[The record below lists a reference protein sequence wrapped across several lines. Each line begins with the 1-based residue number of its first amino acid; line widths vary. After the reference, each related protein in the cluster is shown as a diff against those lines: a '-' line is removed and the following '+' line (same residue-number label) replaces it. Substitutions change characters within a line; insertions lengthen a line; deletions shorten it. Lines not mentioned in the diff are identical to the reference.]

1 MKKIV
6 ILFIS
11 LIIITGCSKNI
22 NTPTSKVEEFLS
34 RYQNLDPTII
44 ENLKSSVDKEK
55 MSKKQKKNYE
65 SIMEHQYQNLSYK
78 INDEDIVDQTATVK
92 VEIEVLNY
100 SYSIMNSKKYYES
113 HKDEIENYND
123 YKLKQLEQVK
133 DKIKYDIT
141 FNLTQYDGVWE
152 LDEIDNYDLQKIHGL
167 Y

>member
-1 MKKIV
+1 
-6 ILFIS
+6 
-11 LIIITGCSKNI
+11 
-22 NTPTSKVEEFLS
+22 
-34 RYQNLDPTII
+34 
-44 ENLKSSVDKEK
+44 
-55 MSKKQKKNYE
+55 
-65 SIMEHQYQNLSYK
+65 
-78 INDEDIVDQTATVK
+78 
-92 VEIEVLNY
+92 
-100 SYSIMNSKKYYES
+100 MNSKKYYES

>member
-34 RYQNLDPTII
+34 R
-44 ENLKSSVDKEK
+44 
-55 MSKKQKKNYE
+55 
-65 SIMEHQYQNLSYK
+65 YQNLSYK

>member
-55 MSKKQKKNYE
+55 
-65 SIMEHQYQNLSYK
+65 
-78 INDEDIVDQTATVK
+78 
-92 VEIEVLNY
+92 
-100 SYSIMNSKKYYES
+100 
-113 HKDEIENYND
+113 
-123 YKLKQLEQVK
+123 
-133 DKIKYDIT
+133 
-141 FNLTQYDGVWE
+141 
-152 LDEIDNYDLQKIHGL
+152 
-167 Y
+167 